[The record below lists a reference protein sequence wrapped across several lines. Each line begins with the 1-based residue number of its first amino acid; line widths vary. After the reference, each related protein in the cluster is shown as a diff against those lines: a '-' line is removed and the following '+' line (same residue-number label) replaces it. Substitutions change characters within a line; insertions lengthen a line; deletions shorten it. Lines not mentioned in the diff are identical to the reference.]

1 MALSNDDRPMRT
13 WGGENGW
20 LPNFRQFKSRPQTA
34 PMYFENWMLDFQF
47 SWYFHVMLPRTAH
60 LCSIQALLD
69 DSPVVALVGARQV
82 GKTTLA
88 RELIRQHPAP
98 THLFDLESSTDLA
111 RLGDP
116 MLALSEL
123 DGLVVLDEVQRRPD
137 LFPTLRV
144 LADRRPLPARF
155 LVLGSASP
163 DLLRQSSE
171 SLAGRIAYYELP
183 VLSLAETRPERMD
196 QLWLRGGFPASFTA
210 RSDAGSYRWRR
221 DFVQTFLERDIGQL
235 GIRIPAATL
244 ERFWSM
250 LAHYHA
256 QVWNGSELARAF
268 GVSHHTVRRYLD
280 ALEAT
285 FMVRSLKPW
294 SANLGKRQVRSPKV
308 YVRDSGLLHRLLG
321 IDSREQLERHPKVGA
336 FVGRLRRRERDPGAR
351 GGEPT
356 VLLLGRPFGRRN
368 RPDRE
373 PRRPT
378 SGSGGEAHQ
387 FAGRHAFHAQRR

>member
-1 MALSNDDRPMRT
+1 
-13 WGGENGW
+13 
-20 LPNFRQFKSRPQTA
+20 
-34 PMYFENWMLDFQF
+34 
-47 SWYFHVMLPRTAH
+47 MLPRIAH
-60 LCSIQALLD
+60 RQSIQALLD
-69 DSPVVALVGARQV
+69 DSPVVALIGARQV

-88 RELIRQHPAP
+88 RELARQHPAQ
-98 THLFDLESSTDLA
+98 THLFDLESSADLA

-116 MLALSEL
+116 LLALSGLE
-123 DGLVVLDEVQRRPD
+123 GLVVLDEVQRRPD

-183 VLSLAETRPERMD
+183 GLALAETGPARMD
-196 QLWLRGGFPASFTA
+196 DLWLRGGFPASFTA
-210 RSDAGSYRWRR
+210 RSDAASYRWRR
-221 DFVQTFLERDIGQL
+221 DFVDTFVARDIAQL
-235 GIRIPAATL
+235 GIPIPAATL

-268 GVSHHTVRRYLD
+268 GVSHHTVRGYLD

-308 YVRDSGLLHRLLG
+308 YIRDSGLLHRLL
-321 IDSREQLERHPKVGA
+321 DVATREQLERHPKIGA
-336 FVGRLRRRERDPGAR
+336 SWEGFIIENAIQALGAEDRQCYFWAVHSGAEIDLIVNQGGRLRGLEVKRTSSPSVTRSMRNAAADLELERLDVIHAGAETYALAESIR
-351 GGEPT
+351 AVAAARILEDLP
-356 VLLLGRPFGRRN
+356 
-368 RPDRE
+368 
-373 PRRPT
+373 
-378 SGSGGEAHQ
+378 
-387 FAGRHAFHAQRR
+387 